1 MIPHVI
7 AHDDPDLP
15 RLIEAALE
23 TGQTLI
29 FPTDTIYGIG
39 GNPWDEGVL
48 DRVRSLKSRPPDRA
62 FTLHLPT
69 VDSIGRFAQV
79 DDRVRLIV
87 DRLLPGPYTFL
98 LAASSSAPPSA
109 VMDDVVGIRV
119 PDHPLFRSVVAGLER
134 PLFGTSV
141 NQSGERPLSGID
153 EIIERFSGVDLIIVG
168 PIGGDESTILD
179 LTVDPPR
186 LVRGVRPAGL

>member
-1 MIPHVI
+1 MIPRVI
-7 AHDDPDLP
+7 AHDHSDVP

-23 TGQTLI
+23 TGQTFI

-48 DRVRSLKSRPPDRA
+48 NRVRSLKGRPPDRP

-69 VDSIGRFAQV
+69 VENIDRFAQV
-79 DDRVRLIV
+79 DDRARLIV
-87 DRLLPGPYTFL
+87 DRFLPGPYTFL
-98 LAASSSAPPSA
+98 LPASASAPPSA
-109 VMDDVVGIRV
+109 VMDNVVGIRV
-119 PDHPLFRSVVAGLER
+119 PDHPLFRSVLAELAR

-179 LTVDPPR
+179 VTVDPPR
-186 LVRGVRPAGL
+186 LVRGARPAGL

>member
-7 AHDDPDLP
+7 AHDHPDLP
-15 RLIEAALE
+15 RRIEAALE

-39 GNPWDEGVL
+39 GNPWDEAVL
-48 DRVRSLKSRPPDRA
+48 DRVRSLKARPPGRP
-62 FTLHLPT
+62 FTLHLPM
-69 VDSIGRFAQV
+69 VDSIDRFARV
-79 DDRVRLIV
+79 DDRARTIV
-87 DRLLPGPYTFL
+87 DRFLPGSYTFL
-98 LAASSSAPPSA
+98 LPASASAPPSA
-109 VMDDVVGIRV
+109 VRDDVVGIRV
-119 PDHPLFRSVVAGLER
+119 PDHPLFRSVLAGLGR

-179 LTVDPPR
+179 LTVDPPG

>member
-7 AHDDPDLP
+7 AHDHPDLP

-48 DRVRSLKSRPPDRA
+48 DCVRSLKARPPGRP
-62 FTLHLPT
+62 FTLHLPP
-69 VDSIGRFAQV
+69 VDSIDEFARV
-79 DDRVRLIV
+79 ADRARTIV
-87 DRLLPGPYTFL
+87 DRFLPGPYTFL
-98 LAASSSAPPSA
+98 LPAVASAPPSA

-119 PDHPLFRSVVAGLER
+119 PDHPLFRSALAGLGR
-134 PLFGTSV
+134 PLFGASV

-186 LVRGVRPAGL
+186 LVRGARPAGL